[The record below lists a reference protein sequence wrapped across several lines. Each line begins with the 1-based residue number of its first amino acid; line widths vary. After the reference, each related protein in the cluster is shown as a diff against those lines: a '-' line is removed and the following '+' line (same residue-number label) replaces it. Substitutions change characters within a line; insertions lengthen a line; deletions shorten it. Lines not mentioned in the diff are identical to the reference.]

1 MLLSNPRKPN
11 NSKIFSPPKQ
21 NSGAQIINVTLELS
35 RSTIASRRKERK
47 ASLSFTSSSIAPTR
61 DTNPPSTNQRALQL
75 YSPFDPL
82 ELSSPHAA
90 SHLPAMKLSL
100 CLVASALLAA
110 ASAVV
115 AQNAATPAP
124 TTPCPVIPG
133 WEKPSPTPASSTPCP
148 VIPGW
153 EKCTEVSVEGDATY
167 CIDGPV
173 CSGAG
178 TAPAGDKCPK
188 KGAAAKKDC
197 LKTLKSYADGGKCI
211 APMDAQCVKIKSGAW
226 GCVFSAIA
234 TMPAPTTPC
243 PVIPGWE
250 KPTPTPASS
259 TPCPVIPGW
268 EKPAAAPATPAPTT
282 PCPVIP
288 GWEKPTPAPTLP
300 TPCPVIPG
308 WEKATP
314 APTVAVMPA
323 ATTAAPVSTP
333 APTTTTAAPVPPTP
347 APTTAAPVAV
357 ALAETTTSGTTETA
371 ASNAGVFAASAAGV
385 AAVLV
390 IAAVVV
396 YKKRRATSSSSPT
409 IYNGAVKTPV

>member
-1 MLLSNPRKPN
+1 
-11 NSKIFSPPKQ
+11 
-21 NSGAQIINVTLELS
+21 
-35 RSTIASRRKERK
+35 
-47 ASLSFTSSSIAPTR
+47 
-61 DTNPPSTNQRALQL
+61 
-75 YSPFDPL
+75 
-82 ELSSPHAA
+82 
-90 SHLPAMKLSL
+90 MKLSL

-110 ASAVV
+110 SSV

-133 WEKPSPTPASSTPCP
+133 WEKSSPTPASSTPCP

-178 TAPAGDKCPK
+178 AAPAGDKCPK
-188 KGAAAKKDC
+188 KGDTAKKDC
-197 LKTLKSYADGGKCI
+197 LKTLKSYADGGKCV
-211 APMDAQCVKIKSGAW
+211 APMDAQCVKIKTGAW

-234 TMPAPTTPC
+234 TTPASTTPC

-250 KPTPTPASS
+250 KPTTVPATPAPS

-268 EKPAAAPATPAPTT
+268 EKPT
-282 PCPVIP
+282 
-288 GWEKPTPAPTLP
+288 P

-314 APTVAVMPA
+314 APTVVATPA
-323 ATTAAPVSTP
+323 LTTVAPV
-333 APTTTTAAPVPPTP
+333 PTP
-347 APTTAAPVAV
+347 APTTAIPVTV
-357 ALAETTTSGTTETA
+357 ALAQITSSGGDAETTS
-371 ASNAGVFAASAAGV
+371 SNAGVFAASAAGV
-385 AAVLV
+385 AAVLA

-396 YKKRRATSSSSPT
+396 FKKRRAAPGSGTSPT
-409 IYNGAVKTPV
+409 IYNGAVNTPV